1 MTGNLQPIGTG
12 YTSINGWSGTPNWLP
27 SNPQD
32 GDLITTNLPNGGTMT
47 YRFMKSFDDPYK
59 NIMINKKFKS
69 KLGILNKKMKFRIL
83 CKEYCDGH
91 KEYIPQFRK
100 WYQVQ
105 WVNLLASGTKQF
117 NTTEDDAHKVLAQAT
132 KELVKHNE
140 VIGEYDVEAYKK
152 VSN

>member
-1 MTGNLQPIGTG
+1 MMGKLQPTGIGS
-12 YTSINGWSGTPNWLP
+12 TSINGWGGLDTG
-27 SNPQD
+27 NPYVHT
-32 GDLITTNLPNGGTMT
+32 TTNGITITSWP
-47 YRFMKSFDDPYK
+47 FPEFDFSN

-117 NTTEDDAHKVLAQAT
+117 STTEDDAHKVLAQAT